1 VGRVGWIAAQPGAM
15 SFEYPMA
22 VLQGWIPTLLA
33 SAEHVGGGL
42 DETLAFLETE
52 LERVL
57 DFVRAQR
64 RARTKPAV
72 PETPIELVPETPPRG
87 TIARMTTPP
96 RSPSSVASAQI
107 PDEIPASP
115 NYFSD

>member
-1 VGRVGWIAAQPGAM
+1 M

-22 VLQGWIPTLLA
+22 VLQGWLPTLLA

-57 DFVRAQR
+57 NFVRAQR
-64 RARTKPAV
+64 RARIKPAV
-72 PETPIELVPETPPRG
+72 PETPIETPIELVPETPPRG
-87 TIARMTTPP
+87 SIARTTTPP

-107 PDEIPASP
+107 LNEIPASP
-115 NYFSD
+115 DYFSD